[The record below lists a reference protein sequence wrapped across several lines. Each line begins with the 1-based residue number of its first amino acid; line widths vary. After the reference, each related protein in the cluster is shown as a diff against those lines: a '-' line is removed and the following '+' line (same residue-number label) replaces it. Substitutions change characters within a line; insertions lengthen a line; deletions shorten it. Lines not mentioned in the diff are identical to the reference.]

1 MPPFTFTTIA
11 FQTKMRA
18 GVMTLLRE
26 YITGTGIK
34 GQIYPG
40 RPTKLFAPSFF
51 PDLMN
56 EETVFS
62 GPKNR
67 QRTVRASV
75 LAVWGLFDSL
85 EAVTQRD
92 AFCDGF
98 ADYVTDNRDV
108 IDPAAVIGAISFDDI
123 PDFVP
128 NWIAPD
134 EQITYFATR
143 ITLEGYVSA

>member
-1 MPPFTFTTIA
+1 MPFTFTTIA

-26 YITGTGIK
+26 YITGAGIK

-40 RPTKLFAPSFF
+40 RPSVLMVPSFF
-51 PDLMN
+51 PDTMN
-56 EETVFS
+56 EETVFT

-67 QRTVRASV
+67 QRTVRAAV
-75 LAVWGLFDSL
+75 IAVWGVFDSL
-85 EAVTQRD
+85 EAVNQRD

-98 ADYVTDNRDV
+98 ADYVTDHRDV
-108 IDPAAVIGAISFDDI
+108 IDPAATIGSIAFDDL
-123 PDFVP
+123 PDYVP
-128 NWIAPD
+128 NWLP
-134 EQITYFATR
+134 ENELVTYFATR